1 MRHLPKVRIDLKS
14 NFKEDQIAFEK
25 LNYLQGGDG
34 QGGDGNDDG
43 GEGTLPPINP

>member
-14 NFKEDQIAFEK
+14 NFKEDQIAPEK

-34 QGGDGNDDG
+34 PGGDGNGDG
-43 GEGTLPPINP
+43 GEGSNPPIFP

>member
-14 NFKEDQIAFEK
+14 NFKEDQITREK

-34 QGGDGNDDG
+34 GSGDGNDDL
-43 GEGTLPPINP
+43 GEEIIPPIIP